1 MRHLPLFFLLI
12 LAVAC
17 QPKDIL
23 RDNAI
28 TKGETIHIPFD
39 ATAPAF
45 PIDKIF
51 KEYEFI
57 ALETNDSIFVRD
69 LDYIPQ
75 IKTFSQRINFRHL
88 PQYILVY
95 ADELMLNTKSSSINK
110 YRQQKKQFIRQK
122 KLTKVVLNLQGKV
135 FPKEQMMKI
144 LGGGS
149 AYCHCYDLQ
158 YGLDADSCSQCDT
171 KCSGHGG
178 VQNRNTIGG

>member
-75 IKTFSQRINFRHL
+75 IKTF
-88 PQYILVY
+88 
-95 ADELMLNTKSSSINK
+95 
-110 YRQQKKQFIRQK
+110 
-122 KLTKVVLNLQGKV
+122 
-135 FPKEQMMKI
+135 
-144 LGGGS
+144 
-149 AYCHCYDLQ
+149 
-158 YGLDADSCSQCDT
+158 
-171 KCSGHGG
+171 
-178 VQNRNTIGG
+178 